1 MQFIHCKNKNVDCNN
16 TYRIFFFYNKHPVK
30 KSNKE
35 ITLIK
40 EMGKEWGNEM
50 SDLVHGKIGV
60 HLVTFHNESN
70 TMKTLLDV
78 CMLTIENATFL
89 YRCKAT

>member
-1 MQFIHCKNKNVDCNN
+1 
-16 TYRIFFFYNKHPVK
+16 
-30 KSNKE
+30 
-35 ITLIK
+35 
-40 EMGKEWGNEM
+40 MGKEWGNEM